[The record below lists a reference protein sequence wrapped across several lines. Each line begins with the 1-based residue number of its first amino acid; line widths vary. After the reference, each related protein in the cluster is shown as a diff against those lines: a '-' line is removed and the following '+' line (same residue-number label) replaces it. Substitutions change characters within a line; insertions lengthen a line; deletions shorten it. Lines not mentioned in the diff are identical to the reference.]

1 MIRDIT
7 IGQYYPSDSVIHRL
21 DPRTKVIMSFVFV
34 ISLFLTSNITV
45 YLGVAA
51 LFLTITKISK
61 VPISFILRG
70 LKTVFLIIAFT
81 VAFNLFQTPGEV
93 VWFEWSFLRITREG
107 VFSAIAMAMRLI
119 LLIVG
124 SSFLTLTTPPV
135 ALTDAIE
142 SLLKPFEIIK
152 LPAHE
157 IAMMMSIALRF
168 IPILL
173 EETDKIMKAQLARGA
188 NFDQKGLIKKSKA
201 MLPLLVPLFL
211 SAFRRADDLALAME
225 ARCYR
230 GGKGRT
236 KFKPLKYKTADII
249 VYVLMILYVALIL
262 AFTWGLSY
270 LTK

>member
-7 IGQYYPSDSVIHRL
+7 IGQYYPTDSLIHRL
-21 DPRTKVIMSFVFV
+21 DPRTKVIMSFVFIV
-34 ISLFLTSNITV
+34 SLFLTNDIRI
-45 YLGVAA
+45 YLGIGL
-51 LFLTITKISK
+51 LFWGIAKVSK
-61 VPISFILRG
+61 VPISFMLRG
-70 LKTVFLIIAFT
+70 LKAVFVLIAFT
-81 VAFNLFQTPGEV
+81 VAFNLFQAPGEE
-93 VWFEWSFLRITREG
+93 VWWQWSFIRLTKEG
-107 VFSAIAMAMRLI
+107 VFSAIAMAMRLV
-119 LLIVG
+119 LLILG

-142 SLLKPFEIIK
+142 NLLKPFEIIK
-152 LPAHE
+152 IPAHE
-157 IAMMMSIALRF
+157 IAMMMSISLRF

-188 NFDQKGLIKKSKA
+188 NFDQKGIVNKAKA

-236 KFKPLKYKTADII
+236 KFKPLKYRRRDFIT
-249 VYVLMILYVALIL
+249 YGLMVCYIGGILLTEHVIL
-262 AFTWGLSY
+262 S
-270 LTK
+270 